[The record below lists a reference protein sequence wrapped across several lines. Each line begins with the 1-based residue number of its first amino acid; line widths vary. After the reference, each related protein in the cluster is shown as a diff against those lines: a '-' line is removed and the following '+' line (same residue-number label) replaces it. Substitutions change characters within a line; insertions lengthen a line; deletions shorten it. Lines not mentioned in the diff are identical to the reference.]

1 LKAWSLWPTQ
11 AKAFF
16 LTISYP
22 GNLLF
27 FSLFLLFLIKYM
39 PFFICLLF
47 TLTFYIMYSTG
58 FIGFFFSFF
67 VCLVAGNW
75 FIRLKPTKKRSNL
88 SISTILSAC
97 KVEFWCWV
105 FFILCSSFEFQ
116 VCSRLVCVSF
126 CISLAVE
133 LISGSFLL
141 CYLLCLVAEKIERET
156 WKD

>member
-1 LKAWSLWPTQ
+1 MKAWSLWPTQ

-75 FIRLKPTKKRSNL
+75 FIRLKPTKKGRIFPFLLFYQPVKLNFDAGFSL
-88 SISTILSAC
+88 
-97 KVEFWCWV
+97 
-105 FFILCSSFEFQ
+105 FFAQ

>member
-1 LKAWSLWPTQ
+1 
-11 AKAFF
+11 
-16 LTISYP
+16 
-22 GNLLF
+22 
-27 FSLFLLFLIKYM
+27 M

-75 FIRLKPTKKRSNL
+75 FIRLKPTKKGRIFPFLLFYQPVKLNFDAGFSL
-88 SISTILSAC
+88 
-97 KVEFWCWV
+97 
-105 FFILCSSFEFQ
+105 FFAQ